1 MTGYERISN
10 LLRHQRTDRIGFNE
24 HFWSD
29 TQKAYTQQGH
39 LRPDESVETHFG
51 FDMSEYWSF
60 NMTADLDFERK
71 VVNET
76 EDTITYLDGNGAT
89 LRRHKF
95 HDTTPEH
102 VGFCVTDGE
111 SWKKYREFFSVVDER
126 RIDFEGYR
134 RARQEAR
141 DNGRF
146 FVWSGVNVF
155 ECMHPVCGH
164 ENMLAGMLLEPEW
177 ILDMANTYAEQTIA
191 LQQILFEQEGKPDG
205 IWYYEDMGYKL
216 KPFLSPQLYREMLM
230 PFHKRTFDFAK
241 AEGLPVILHSCGFI
255 EPLLPSLIEAGIDCL
270 QAMEVKA
277 GMDLLRIYR
286 AYGER
291 IALMGGIDVRALY
304 SNDKAIIDYELES
317 KIPLVKEGYGYILHS
332 DHSIPKEVQCE
343 TFEYFIQKGLELGR
357 YK

>member
-1 MTGYERISN
+1 MNGYERISR
-10 LLRHQRTDRIGFNE
+10 LLRHQKPDRIGFNE

-29 TQKAYTQQGH
+29 TQKVYTAQGH

-60 NMTADLDFERK
+60 NMTADLDFVSR
-71 VVNET
+71 VVDET

-95 HDTTPEH
+95 HDSTPEH
-102 VGFCVTDGE
+102 VGFQVTDGQ
-111 SWKKYREFFSVVDER
+111 SWKQYREFFTVVDER

-134 RARQEAR
+134 RAKQEAR

-146 FVWSGVNVF
+146 FVWSGTNVF

-164 ENMLAGMLLEPEW
+164 ENLLVGMLLEPEW
-177 ILDMANTYAEQTIA
+177 VLDMANLYAEQLIA
-191 LQQILFEQEGKPDG
+191 LQQILFSKEGKPDG
-205 IWYYEDMGYKL
+205 IWYYEDLGFKL
-216 KPFLSPQLYREMLM
+216 RPFLSPQLYREMLM

-241 AEGLPVILHSCGFI
+241 AEGLPVIFHSCGFI
-255 EPLLPSLIEAGIDCL
+255 EPLLPDIVEAGIDCL

-277 GMDLLRIYR
+277 GMDLLRIHR
-286 AYGER
+286 DYGSR

-304 SNDKAIIDYELES
+304 SNDRAVIDRELES
-317 KIPLVKEGYGYILHS
+317 KIPIVKEGYGYILHS
-332 DHSIPKEVQCE
+332 DHSIPKEVTCE

-357 YK
+357 YS